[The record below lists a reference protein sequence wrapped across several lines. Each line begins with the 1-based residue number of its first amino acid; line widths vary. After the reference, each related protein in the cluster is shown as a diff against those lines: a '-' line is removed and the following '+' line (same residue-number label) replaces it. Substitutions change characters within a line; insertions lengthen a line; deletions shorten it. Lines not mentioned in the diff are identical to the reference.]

1 MLITLLNFSH
11 NLPHGTVL
19 RGGAVVSLKCL
30 NKRLF
35 LSPRNG
41 LCFVQTTKLCK
52 GRAFPTGSGRTFVLK
67 PELQWSYN
75 DPAMTKSWLILH
87 MLPIFCPSP
96 DSPLIISVLAT
107 YMACWSLAVF
117 MFDSAAFWNVL
128 NLNILP
134 NQLQVSFIKRST
146 LSWWPDYWLVES
158 HHAFLWVGPVCHLAA
173 PDQVTRGHGWVALDQ
188 WMEVDSLK
196 SRSG

>member
-35 LSPRNG
+35 LSPQNG

-128 NLNILP
+128 NLKYP
-134 NQLQVSFIKRST
+134 PKST
-146 LSWWPDYWLVES
+146 PGVLYKTLRTFLMARLLACWIASCISPSGASVPSCGSWPSDQGPWLGGI
-158 HHAFLWVGPVCHLAA
+158 GPV
-173 PDQVTRGHGWVALDQ
+173 DG
-188 WMEVDSLK
+188 
-196 SRSG
+196 SG